1 MKQELKQVLKTF
13 KQQRKTIKNFVLNWK
28 SSDTMRKCSNSQKV
42 KLQVVQRS
50 LMPLKLKSD
59 GWKNYGNTLK
69 NVKIDLMTI

>member
-1 MKQELKQVLKTF
+1 MRQELRQVLKTF
-13 KQQRKTIKNFVLNWK
+13 KQQRKIIKNFVLDWK
-28 SSDTMRKCSNSQKV
+28 NSDTMRKCSNSQKA